1 MARLPAPAVGY
12 EDPTAQ
18 AMMDNLKPLQET
30 LKNAKENIA
39 EAPKKQSAHYA
50 RRHLHGAKGPEE
62 IEGKTPDE
70 DGKGKGLLKA
80 SHENDKGKDPM
91 HAPTKDMFDDDFED
105 EDRVPEGDK
114 KTSGQSSRKKPAM
127 NKLKVGDFIAI
138 KIHKICRTEGN
149 KKGKLVPKVEGP
161 YLIQEFTDDTQAI
174 AIVADANGL
183 TWKKR
188 AADLSLWEM

>member
-1 MARLPAPAVGY
+1 
-12 EDPTAQ
+12 
-18 AMMDNLKPLQET
+18 
-30 LKNAKENIA
+30 
-39 EAPKKQSAHYA
+39 
-50 RRHLHGAKGPEE
+50 
-62 IEGKTPDE
+62 
-70 DGKGKGLLKA
+70 
-80 SHENDKGKDPM
+80 M
-91 HAPTKDMFDDDFED
+91 HAPTQDMFDDDFED
-105 EDRVPEGDK
+105 EEEVPGRPEGGK

-161 YLIQEFTDDTQAI
+161 YLIQSFTDETRAI